1 MDQKTN
7 LNKLYA
13 LVGDEMVKFWKELMT
28 SQPAK
33 TLKEVIPKLISPKG
47 IETETEIEMLK

>member
-33 TLKEVIPKLISPKG
+33 TLKEVIRKLIPSKDV
-47 IETETEIEMLK
+47 K

>member
-33 TLKEVIPKLISPKG
+33 TLKEVIRKLKPSKDV
-47 IETETEIEMLK
+47 K

>member
-1 MDQKTN
+1 
-7 LNKLYA
+7 
-13 LVGDEMVKFWKELMT
+13 MVIFKKKFMT

-47 IETETEIEMLK
+47 IEIETEIEMLK